1 MFGCLFGNHLDVC
14 AVGPAVERQ
23 PDGRGHHVVH
33 VLERETRR
41 VARKLGL
48 LQPVADGFGF
58 RVVIV
63 ENLGQHRKQDIGEV
77 PLALAAN
84 FRVRVQALLDPGRSP
99 PGGAGDEDDFL
110 SNNWARRSWLFRY
123 SSMVGRHL
131 PARMLAPQPVNPY
144 SARRIQEV
152 VYAYGQRR

>member
-1 MFGCLFGNHLDVC
+1 MTGILSALAPVFGLI
-14 AVGPAVERQ
+14 AVGY
-23 PDGRGHHVVH
+23 
-33 VLERETRR
+33 LLKSRR
-41 VARKLGL
+41 VARKPGL
-48 LQPVADGFGF
+48 LQSVADGLGF

-63 ENLGQHRKQDIGEV
+63 ENLGQHRKQEIGEV
-77 PLALAAN
+77 PLALAAD

-99 PGGAGDEDDFL
+99 PGGAGNEDDFL
-110 SNNWARRSWLFRY
+110 SNNWAKRSWLFRY

-131 PARMLAPQPVNPY
+131 PARVLAPQPVNPY